1 MRSYQKNQQ
10 SIRSLA
16 LYLLNIRKQLPF
28 LSACILC
35 TLLLSG
41 CAAPKYEKQELVST
55 PEIQVL
61 LTREIIDNGVVEK
74 RGFEHPWNVDEMTLD
89 AILSSVTFH
98 YISIIGDKKPIAA
111 FPTIMRETLIPYL
124 VDAFSKA
131 TPDEMV
137 YFAYIGSETYLYIA
151 GKNYFTNGVM
161 FVKNNR
167 LNIAFRYLALEGPD
181 RISDMPGAWRLDPRR
196 KPQSAGWT
204 LNEGPGMTLV
214 RPKDTSGFFALKVYP
229 NWIRIDLDE
238 NWMAKAP
245 RKKRS
250 PRKKHRKTHHVGR
263 HETYKSGTLITSP
276 PAGSDD
282 EEGIIIRPPKGYFS
296 IKPEMKPKK

>member
-1 MRSYQKNQQ
+1 
-10 SIRSLA
+10 
-16 LYLLNIRKQLPF
+16 LYILNIRKPLTY
-28 LSACILC
+28 LSASILC
-35 TLLLSG
+35 ALLLAG

-55 PEIQVL
+55 PEVQVL
-61 LTREIIDNGVVEK
+61 LTREIVDSEIESRD
-74 RGFEHPWNVDEMTLD
+74 FEHPWDVDEVTLD

-98 YISIIGDKKPIAA
+98 YISLIGDKKPIAA
-111 FPTIMRETLIPYL
+111 FPSIMRQTLVPYL
-124 VDAFSKA
+124 VDAFSKVS
-131 TPDEMV
+131 PDEMV

-214 RPKDTSGFFALKVYP
+214 RPTDTSGFFALKVYP

-238 NWMAKAP
+238 NWMARA
-245 RKKRS
+245 
-250 PRKKHRKTHHVGR
+250 PRKKHRKKRHQVGR
-263 HETYKSGTLITSP
+263 HETYRSGTPVTRPS
-276 PAGSDD
+276 SNSD
-282 EEGIIIRPPKGYFS
+282 EEEEIIIRPPKGYFS
-296 IKPEMKPKK
+296 IKQYPEMKKK

>member
-1 MRSYQKNQQ
+1 MYT
-10 SIRSLA
+10 
-16 LYLLNIRKQLPF
+16 LNIRKPLLHLF
-28 LSACILC
+28 MYVLC
-35 TLLLSG
+35 AMLLAG

-55 PEIQVL
+55 PEMQVM
-61 LTREIIDNGVVEK
+61 LTREVVDGNVEE
-74 RGFEHPWNVDEMTLD
+74 RGFEHPWHVDEITLD

-98 YISIIGDKKPIAA
+98 YISLIGDKKPIAA
-111 FPTIMRETLIPYL
+111 FPTVMRHALVPYL

-137 YFAYIGSETYLYIA
+137 YFAYIGSETYLYVA

-161 FVKNNR
+161 FVKNNK
-167 LNIAFRYLALEGPD
+167 LNITFRYLALEGPD

-214 RPKDTSGFFALKVYP
+214 RPKDTSGLFALKVYP

-238 NWMAKAP
+238 NWMARAP
-245 RKKRS
+245 RKKYR
-250 PRKKHRKTHHVGR
+250 RR
-263 HETYKSGTLITSP
+263 HESRTQEKYQYKSGTTATK
-276 PAGSDD
+276 PASGGND

-296 IKPEMKPKK
+296 IKTLPEMKPKK